1 MLTYLIVWSSSV
13 LVEREIH
20 GWNVLWLRVRA
31 DLTVLEGGDRHE
43 CSPQRDNVLEV
54 FFKGFFG
61 SCISGR
67 GGVSE

>member
-1 MLTYLIVWSSSV
+1 M
-13 LVEREIH
+13 
-20 GWNVLWLRVRA
+20 
-31 DLTVLEGGDRHE
+31 LEGGDRHE
-43 CSPQRDNVLEV
+43 CSPQRDNVFEV